1 MVIKAILFDMDGTIL
16 DSEYMH
22 TEVLQEVVKERS
34 GIDIS
39 KEEIRKHIG
48 LKYSEKLEKIFAERG
63 IKKDTKELGSIAGK
77 KSLEN
82 SHLVKKMDEADEI
95 IQEMKENFKIALVT
109 GSSKEQSEIFLKSV
123 NLKKYFD
130 IMISS
135 SNVKRNKP
143 YPDSYLLA
151 AEKLKVKPK
160 ECVVI
165 EDSVVGVKGA
175 KSAEMFCIAIPNI
188 YIKNGDFSKADLIV
202 DSLKE
207 ITLEMVKNL
216 G

>member
-1 MVIKAILFDMDGTIL
+1 MVIKAVLFDMDGTIL

-22 TEVLQEVVKERS
+22 TKVLQEVVKERT

-39 KEEIRKHIG
+39 KEEIRKYIG
-48 LKYSEKLEKIFAERG
+48 LRYSEKLEKIFTKRG
-63 IKKDTKELGSIAGK
+63 IKKDTKKLGIIVK
-77 KSLEN
+77 EKSLEN

-109 GSSKEQSEIFLKSV
+109 GSSKEQAEIFLEGV

-135 SNVKRNKP
+135 SDVKRKKP
-143 YPDSYLLA
+143 YPDCYLVA

-165 EDSVVGVKGA
+165 EDSVVGVEGA
-175 KSAEMFCIAIPNI
+175 KNAEMFCIAIPNK
-188 YIKNGDFSKADLIV
+188 YIKNGNFSKADLIV

-207 ITLEMVKNL
+207 ITSKMIKRLN
-216 G
+216 